1 MSLLGGD
8 CRVPGNQFS
17 ENTSHGLDT
26 ERKGSNVEEENV
38 LDITS
43 EHSTLNGGAN
53 SDSLIGVDG
62 SVWLLA
68 EESRDELTNLGD
80 TGGATDHKNL
90 VDLGLGEAGV
100 LKAVLEGLG
109 GSVDMVL
116 EETLELCS
124 GELQVQVLGASLVE
138 GEERNAD

>member
-1 MSLLGGD
+1 M
-8 CRVPGNQFS
+8 
-17 ENTSHGLDT
+17 
-26 ERKGSNVEEENV
+26 
-38 LDITS
+38 
-43 EHSTLNGGAN
+43 NGGAN

-62 SVWLLA
+62 SVGLLA
-68 EESRDELTNLGD
+68 EESLDELTNLGD

-109 GSVDMVL
+109 GSADMVL
-116 EETLELCS
+116 EETFELCS